1 MSSLRGYIF
10 DSKKSLQN
18 IYFLYFSHGAR
29 LSSSRSNKLLK
40 EVKLYKYI
48 STIFIWIT
56 MNTYVKVKPDK
67 EINLKSL
74 RGVDLS
80 ESQIKGHTY

>member
-1 MSSLRGYIF
+1 MEQGYLLLDLTNF
-10 DSKKSLQN
+10 N
-18 IYFLYFSHGAR
+18 I
-29 LSSSRSNKLLK
+29 K
-40 EVKLYKYI
+40 EVKLNEYI

-56 MNTYVKVKPDK
+56 MNTYVKGKPDK
-67 EINLKSL
+67 EQNLKSL